1 MINRFIPMRIPRT
14 THQQKR
20 VNFQTGQFYED
31 SKLSS
36 AREQFLWALK
46 AYAPAE
52 PLEPPIYL
60 RVFWKFYTKDKKK
73 RNKFK
78 TTRPDLDN
86 HQKLLQDCMTRLGY
100 WQDDSQ
106 IAHLVIKKLWSDVEG
121 IAIEC
126 YTMKEGI
133 EE

>member
-1 MINRFIPMRIPRT
+1 MINRFIPMQIPRT

-36 AREQFLWALK
+36 AREYLMLALK
-46 AYAPAE
+46 CIAPDK
-52 PLEPPIYL
+52 PLEAPIYL
-60 RVFWKFYTKDKKK
+60 KVSWLFHCKDK
-73 RNKFK
+73 RRWNKYK

-86 HQKLLQDCMTRLGY
+86 AQKLLQDCMTKLGF
-100 WQDDSQ
+100 WADDGQ
-106 IAHLVIKKLWSDVEG
+106 IAHLVMEKLWSDVEG